1 MSVRMRCLGV
11 LLAAALG
18 STGAGCGGG
27 VCNGSYN
34 ELGGSIVELYD
45 ISVDKV
51 EARWNAEDDTVTVDF
66 KRGTDSHA
74 KVVANA
80 VSAARIGDGIP
91 LLSGD
96 VYRVTSKEGDAY
108 PSDIVRG
115 SITFESAL
123 TVGSDLRG
131 CFNCLFVMEDG
142 SQRTLS
148 GRFETVLES
157 LEQF

>member
-1 MSVRMRCLGV
+1 MRERINGAGLALV
-11 LLAAALG
+11 LALG
-18 STGAGCGGG
+18 SSSVGCGGG
-27 VCNGSYN
+27 VCSGSYN
-34 ELGGSIVELYD
+34 ELEGSIKELYD
-45 ISVDKV
+45 LSVDKV

-115 SITFESAL
+115 SITFETAL
-123 TVGSDLRG
+123 TVDSELRG

>member
-1 MSVRMRCLGV
+1 MRVVDSKRRLALGA
-11 LLAAALG
+11 LLALG
-18 STGAGCGGG
+18 LAGCGSG
-27 VCNGSYN
+27 VCNGPTN
-34 ELGGSIVELYD
+34 ELEGSMKELYD

-51 EARWNAEDDTVTVDF
+51 EARWNPDDDTVTVDF

-74 KVVANA
+74 KVVANS

-91 LLSGD
+91 LISGD

-108 PSDIVRG
+108 PADIGRG

-123 TVGSDLRG
+123 TVDAEIEG
-131 CFNCLFVMEDG
+131 CFNCLFILEDG

-148 GRFETVLES
+148 GTFRTTLES

>member
-1 MSVRMRCLGV
+1 MRLRTSFMG
-11 LLAAALG
+11 LTLALG
-18 STGAGCGGG
+18 LGWATSGCGGG
-27 VCNGSYN
+27 VCSGPVN
-34 ELGGSIVELYD
+34 ELEGSMKELYD
-45 ISVDKV
+45 ITVDKV
-51 EARWNAEDDTVTVDF
+51 EARWNPDDDTVTVDF

-74 KVVANA
+74 KVVANT

-91 LLSGD
+91 LISGD

-108 PSDIVRG
+108 PADIVRG
-115 SITFESAL
+115 SVTFESAL
-123 TVGSDLRG
+123 TVDSDIRG
-131 CFNCLFVMEDG
+131 CFNCLFLLEDG